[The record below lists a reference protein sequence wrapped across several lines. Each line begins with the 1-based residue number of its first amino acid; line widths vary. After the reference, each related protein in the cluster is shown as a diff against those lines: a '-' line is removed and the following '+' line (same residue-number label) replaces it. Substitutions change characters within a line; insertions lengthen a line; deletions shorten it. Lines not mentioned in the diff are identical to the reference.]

1 MILNKSNYSINKH
14 IIDMN
19 KLTNIPN
26 KIKQPAQCCI
36 HCGKS
41 YVKRVNLDNHV
52 IICELLH
59 NRRKTSSLVIED
71 DEEPLPSQRKMF
83 HMLIELGQKYN
94 KLEEKVEELNKWVV
108 KKKKK
113 INILEWL
120 NDNNTPNV
128 LFDSIIDKIVVNE
141 EDIKNLLENTFN
153 DVLNDI
159 FSRTIY
165 NFNEAENPMFA
176 FVQKAN
182 VFYVYEQID
191 NNKKMWVELS
201 KEKMVKFLNKVHTK
215 ILKAFCDFKKERIQE
230 IRSSDNYS
238 IKCDKTMIKIMSV
251 EFKQESILSKV
262 KSMMFAKMKTDMKAL
277 VEFEFEF

>member
-1 MILNKSNYSINKH
+1 
-14 IIDMN
+14 MN

-26 KIKQPAQCCI
+26 RIKQPAQCCI

-41 YVKRVNLDNHV
+41 YIKRVNLDNHV
-52 IICELLH
+52 IICEILN
-59 NRRKTSSLVIED
+59 NRRNTSLVIED
-71 DEEPLPSQRKMF
+71 DEEPIPSQRKMF

-94 KLEEKVEELNKWVV
+94 KLEEKVEELNKWVI

-120 NDNNTPNV
+120 NDNNKPNI
-128 LFDSIIDKIVVNE
+128 LFDSIIDKIVVIE
-141 EDIKNLLENTFN
+141 EDIKNLFENPFN

-165 NFNEAENPMFA
+165 NFNADENPMFV

-201 KEKMVKFLNKVHTK
+201 KEKLIKFLNKIHTK
-215 ILKAFCDFKKERIQE
+215 ILKAFCDFKNQRIQE
-230 IRSSDNYS
+230 IRASDNYS

-262 KSMMFAKMKTDMKAL
+262 RSMMFAKMKTDMKAL
-277 VEFEFEF
+277 IEFEFEF

>member
-1 MILNKSNYSINKH
+1 
-14 IIDMN
+14 MN

-41 YVKRVNLDNHV
+41 YKKRINLDNHV

-59 NRRKTSSLVIED
+59 NRRNTSLVIED
-71 DEEPLPSQRKMF
+71 DEEPLPSQRKLF

-94 KLEEKVEELNKWVV
+94 KLEEKVEELNKWVI

-113 INILEWL
+113 IKILEWL
-120 NDNNTPNV
+120 NDNYTPNI
-128 LFDSIIDKIVVNE
+128 LFDSLIDKISVNE
-141 EDIKNLLENTFN
+141 DDIKNLFENPFN

-165 NFNEAENPMFA
+165 NFNEEENPMFA
-176 FVQKAN
+176 FVQKSN
-182 VFYVYEQID
+182 VFYVYELVD
-191 NNKKMWVELS
+191 NKKTWVELS
-201 KEKMVKFLNKVHTK
+201 KEKLIKFLNKVHTK
-215 ILKAFCDFKKERIQE
+215 VLKAFCDFKKENIAE
-230 IRSSDNYS
+230 IRASDNYS
-238 IKCDKTMIKIMSV
+238 IKCDKTMVKIMSV

-262 KSMMFAKMKTDMKAL
+262 RSMMFAKMKTDVKAL

>member
-1 MILNKSNYSINKH
+1 
-14 IIDMN
+14 MN

-41 YVKRVNLDNHV
+41 YVKRVNLDKHV

-59 NRRKTSSLVIED
+59 NRRNTSLVIED
-71 DEEPLPSQRKMF
+71 EEEPLPSQRKMF

-94 KLEEKVEELNKWVV
+94 KLEEKVEELNKWVI

-120 NDNNTPNV
+120 NDNNKPNI
-128 LFDSIIDKIVVNE
+128 LFDSIIDKITVNE
-141 EDIKNLLENTFN
+141 DDIKYLFENSFN
-153 DVLNDI
+153 DLLNEI
-159 FSRTIY
+159 FLRTIY
-165 NFNEAENPMFA
+165 NFNEKENPMFA
-176 FVQKAN
+176 FVQKIN
-182 VFYVYEQID
+182 VFYVYELIED
-191 NNKKMWVELS
+191 KKLWVELS
-201 KEKMVKFLNKVHTK
+201 REKLIKFLTKVHTK

-230 IRSSDNYS
+230 IRASDIYS

-251 EFKQESILSKV
+251 EFKQESILSKIR
-262 KSMMFAKMKTDMKAL
+262 SMMFAKMKTDMKAL

>member
-14 IIDMN
+14 IVDMN
-19 KLTNIPN
+19 KLNNIPN

-41 YVKRVNLDNHV
+41 YKKRVNLDNHV
-52 IICELLH
+52 VICELLH
-59 NRRKTSSLVIED
+59 NRRNTSLIIED
-71 DEEPLPSQRKMF
+71 EEEPLPSQRKMF

-94 KLEEKVEELNKWVV
+94 KLEEKVEELNKWVI

-120 NDNNTPNV
+120 NDNNTPNI
-128 LFDSIIDKIVVNE
+128 LFDSIIDKITVNE
-141 EDIKNLLENTFN
+141 EDIKNLLDNPFN
-153 DVLNDI
+153 EVLNDI

-165 NFNEAENPMFA
+165 NFNQDENPIFA
-176 FVQKAN
+176 FVQKPN
-182 VFYVYEQID
+182 VFYVYELFD
-191 NNKKMWVELS
+191 NNKMWVELS
-201 KEKMVKFLNKVHTK
+201 KEKLIKFLNKVHTK

-230 IRSSDNYS
+230 IRASDTYS
-238 IKCDKTMIKIMSV
+238 IKCDKTMVKIMSV

-262 KSMMFAKMKTDMKAL
+262 RSMMFAKMKTDMKAL

>member
-1 MILNKSNYSINKH
+1 
-14 IIDMN
+14 MN

-41 YVKRVNLDNHV
+41 YIKRTVLDKHI

-59 NRRKTSSLVIED
+59 RSKKSLVMED
-71 DEEPLPSQRKMF
+71 EEEPLPSQRKMF

-94 KLEEKVEELNKWVV
+94 KLEEKVEELNKWVI

-113 INILEWL
+113 INILDWL
-120 NDNNTPNV
+120 NDNITPNI
-128 LFDSIIDKIVVNE
+128 LFDSIIDKININE
-141 EDIKNLLENTFN
+141 DDIKNLFENTFN
-153 DVLNDI
+153 DVLNEI
-159 FSRTIY
+159 FIRTIY
-165 NFNEAENPMFA
+165 NFNENENPMFA
-176 FVQKAN
+176 FVQKTN
-182 VFYVYEQID
+182 VFYVYELIED
-191 NNKKMWVELS
+191 KKMWVELS
-201 KEKMVKFLNKVHTK
+201 REKLVRFLSKVHTK
-215 ILKAFCDFKKERIQE
+215 ILKAFCQFKQERLDE
-230 IRSSDNYS
+230 IRGSDIYS
-238 IKCDKTMIKIMSV
+238 IKCDKTMVKIMSV

>member
-1 MILNKSNYSINKH
+1 MIKSN
-14 IIDMN
+14 
-19 KLTNIPN
+19 NIPN

-41 YVKRVNLDNHV
+41 YIKRVNLDKHV

-59 NRRKTSSLVIED
+59 NRRKSSLVID
-71 DEEPLPSQRKMF
+71 DEEPLPSQRNLF

-94 KLEEKVEELNKWVV
+94 KLEEKVEELNKWVI

-120 NDNNTPNV
+120 NENNNPNV
-128 LFDSIIDKIVVNE
+128 LFDSIIDKITVNE
-141 EDIKNLLENTFN
+141 DDIQNLLEKPFN

-165 NFNEAENPMFA
+165 NLNENDNPMFA
-176 FVQKAN
+176 FVQKSN
-182 VFYVYEQID
+182 VFYVYELIND
-191 NNKKMWVELS
+191 NKMWVELS
-201 KEKMVKFLNKVHTK
+201 KEKLIKFLNKVHTK
-215 ILKAFCDFKKERIQE
+215 ILKAFCEFKKERIHE
-230 IRSSDNYS
+230 IRASDNYS
-238 IKCDKTMIKIMSV
+238 IKCDKTMVKIMSV

-262 KSMMFAKMKTDMKAL
+262 RSMMFAKMKTDIKAL

>member
-1 MILNKSNYSINKH
+1 
-14 IIDMN
+14 MN

-41 YVKRVNLDNHV
+41 YKKRINLDNHV

-59 NRRKTSSLVIED
+59 NRRNTSLVIED
-71 DEEPLPSQRKMF
+71 EEENLPSQRKLF
-83 HMLIELGQKYN
+83 HMLIELGQKYS
-94 KLEEKVEELNKWVV
+94 KLEEKVEELNKWVI

-113 INILEWL
+113 IKILEWL
-120 NDNNTPNV
+120 NDNYTPNI
-128 LFDSIIDKIVVNE
+128 LFDSLIDKISVNE
-141 EDIKNLLENTFN
+141 DDIKNLFENPFN

-165 NFNEAENPMFA
+165 NFNEEENPMFA
-176 FVQKAN
+176 FVQKSN
-182 VFYVYEQID
+182 VFYVYELVD
-191 NNKKMWVELS
+191 NKKTWVELS
-201 KEKMVKFLNKVHTK
+201 KEKLIKFLNKVHTK
-215 ILKAFCDFKKERIQE
+215 VLKAFCDFKKENIAE
-230 IRSSDNYS
+230 IRASDNYS
-238 IKCDKTMIKIMSV
+238 IKCDKTMVKIMSV

-262 KSMMFAKMKTDMKAL
+262 RSMIFAKMKTDVKAV

>member
-1 MILNKSNYSINKH
+1 
-14 IIDMN
+14 MN

-26 KIKQPAQCCI
+26 RIKQPAQCCI

-41 YVKRVNLDNHV
+41 YIKRVNLDNHV

-59 NRRKTSSLVIED
+59 NRKNTSLVIED

-94 KLEEKVEELNKWVV
+94 KLEEKVEELNKWVI

-120 NDNNTPNV
+120 NDNNNPNV
-128 LFDSIIDKIVVNE
+128 LFDSIIDKITVNE
-141 EDIKNLLENTFN
+141 DDIKNLFENPFN

-165 NFNEAENPMFA
+165 NFNEDENPMFA
-176 FVQKAN
+176 FVQKSN

-191 NNKKMWVELS
+191 NNKKLWVELS
-201 KEKMVKFLNKVHTK
+201 KEKLIKFLNKVHTK

-230 IRSSDNYS
+230 IRASDNYS
-238 IKCDKTMIKIMSV
+238 IKCDKTMMKIMSV

>member
-14 IIDMN
+14 IVDMN
-19 KLTNIPN
+19 KLNNIPN

-41 YVKRVNLDNHV
+41 YKKRVNLDNHV
-52 IICELLH
+52 VICELLH
-59 NRRKTSSLVIED
+59 NRRNTSLIIED
-71 DEEPLPSQRKMF
+71 EEEPLPSQRKMF

-94 KLEEKVEELNKWVV
+94 KLEEKVEELNKWVI

-120 NDNNTPNV
+120 NDNNTPNI
-128 LFDSIIDKIVVNE
+128 LFDSIIDKITVNE
-141 EDIKNLLENTFN
+141 DDIKNLLDNPFN
-153 DVLNDI
+153 EVLNDI

-165 NFNEAENPMFA
+165 NFNQDENPIFA
-176 FVQKAN
+176 FVQKSN
-182 VFYVYEQID
+182 IFYVYELFD
-191 NNKKMWVELS
+191 NNKMWVELS
-201 KEKMVKFLNKVHTK
+201 KEKLIKFLNKVHTK

-230 IRSSDNYS
+230 IRASDNYS
-238 IKCDKTMIKIMSV
+238 IKCDKTMVKIMSV

-262 KSMMFAKMKTDMKAL
+262 RSMMFAKMKTDMKAL

>member
-1 MILNKSNYSINKH
+1 
-14 IIDMN
+14 MN

-41 YVKRVNLDNHV
+41 YVKRVNLDKHV

-59 NRRKTSSLVIED
+59 NRRNTSLVIED
-71 DEEPLPSQRKMF
+71 EEEPLPSQRKMF

-94 KLEEKVEELNKWVV
+94 KLEEKVEELNKWVI

-120 NDNNTPNV
+120 NDNNKPNI
-128 LFDSIIDKIVVNE
+128 LFDSIIDKITVNE
-141 EDIKNLLENTFN
+141 DDIKYLFENSFN
-153 DVLNDI
+153 DVLNEI
-159 FSRTIY
+159 FLRTIY
-165 NFNEAENPMFA
+165 NFNETENPMFA
-176 FVQKAN
+176 FVQKIN
-182 VFYVYEQID
+182 VFYVYELIED
-191 NNKKMWVELS
+191 KKIWVELS
-201 KEKMVKFLNKVHTK
+201 REKLIKFLNKVHTK
-215 ILKAFCDFKKERIQE
+215 ILKAFCDFKNERIKE
-230 IRSSDNYS
+230 IRASDTYS
-238 IKCDKTMIKIMSV
+238 IKCDKTMVKIMSV

-262 KSMMFAKMKTDMKAL
+262 RSMMFAKMKTDMKAL